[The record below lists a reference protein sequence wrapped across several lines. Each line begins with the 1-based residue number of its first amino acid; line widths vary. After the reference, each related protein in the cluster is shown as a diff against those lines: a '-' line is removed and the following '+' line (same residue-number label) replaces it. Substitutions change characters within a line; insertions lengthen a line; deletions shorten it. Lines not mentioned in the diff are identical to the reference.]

1 MLLTC
6 NFTSIVVTLRH
17 YHTYPKKSQHTE
29 KQTDSGDFALKTTT
43 KWNLLILISVLSLVG
58 NFTSTLSAQDYYP
71 ANVGNEWVLE
81 KTDGEHRRIYT
92 LETPTAAADQH
103 LILLKIATEEINT
116 GKVTGSDEYFV
127 TTDNAGI
134 KIHKTALQTTF
145 NRTKIDV
152 LATFPT
158 PVIFFPKQLE
168 SGNMWEIEGDTEID
182 LGGLKIS
189 GKSTTTLKIVDFEP
203 VHTTVATFNACAK
216 IEFTVAFT
224 SQFLTIDPTP
234 SYQWLAPNI
243 GPVKYETA
251 DGDIFEIV
259 SFKRSLY
266 PTAQNLPMWNL
277 PANTFQATGS
287 RLGGI
292 LNAKILTNVEDYV
305 TEVANVGIISV
316 SGEILPPGNGTGFAK
331 NAQGKHDLWIAG
343 RFANAPITGS
353 IALFAENSKGRIS
366 KIITVT
372 LNIN

>member
-6 NFTSIVVTLRH
+6 NFKSIVVTLTH
-17 YHTYPKKSQHTE
+17 YHTYSEMSQHTE

-43 KWNLLILISVLSLVG
+43 IWNLLILTSVLSLVC
-58 NFTSTLSAQDYYP
+58 NFTSTLSAQEYYP

-81 KTDGEHRRIYT
+81 KTDVEERRIYT
-92 LETPTAAADQH
+92 LETPKDAADQH
-103 LILLKIATEEINT
+103 LILLKIATEEIST
-116 GKVTGSDEYFV
+116 GRVTGLDEYFV
-127 TTDNAGI
+127 TTDDTGI
-134 KIHKTALQTTF
+134 KIHKTVLQTTL
-145 NRTKIDV
+145 NRTKINI

-158 PVIFFPKQLE
+158 PAIFFPKQLE
-168 SGNMWEIEGDTEID
+168 SNNMWKIEGDTEID
-182 LGGLKIS
+182 LGNLKIS

-203 VHTTVATFNACAK
+203 VRTAVATFNDCAK
-216 IEFTVAFT
+216 IEFTVAFK
-224 SQFLTIDPTP
+224 SPFLNLEPTT

-243 GPVKYETA
+243 GPVKYQTSS
-251 DGDIFEIV
+251 GDIFEIV
-259 SFKRSLY
+259 SFKRSLF
-266 PTAQNLPMWNL
+266 PIAQNLPVWNL

-305 TEVANVGIISV
+305 TEVANLGIISV
-316 SGEILPPGNGTGFAK
+316 SGEILPSGDGTGFAK

-343 RFANAPITGS
+343 RFRNAPITGS
-353 IALFAENSKGRIS
+353 IALFAENSKGRIR